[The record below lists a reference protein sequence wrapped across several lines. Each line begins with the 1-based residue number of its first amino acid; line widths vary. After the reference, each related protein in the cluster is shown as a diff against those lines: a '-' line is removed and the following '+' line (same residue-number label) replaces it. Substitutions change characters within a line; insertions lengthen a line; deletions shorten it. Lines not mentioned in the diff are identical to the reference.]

1 MPRLVRVYSV
11 GRNRN
16 DLGVRRLELR
26 VQLRELFKLGRAYE
40 GEVRGVEDEH
50 RPLTTEFGETHRLNR
65 AIVIDLKLKVGHRL
79 AHLHLRGVV
88 THGIMELATI
98 LTVVTPG
105 LFHICTDYVLAMI
118 PSRLM
123 TAQTQQS
130 GVRHLSA
137 GVRILCIVGPTA
149 SGKSSR
155 AVEEAFTR
163 GGEIISVDSRQVY
176 RGLDVGTEKITAEE
190 MRGVPHHLIDIR
202 DPSEPYSAGDFVNDT
217 THLIQ
222 EISGRGKLPIL
233 VGGTHFYFDALFSG
247 LPSGVDANPQLRQE
261 LEALP
266 TQKLFARIKEEDA
279 RRAAELDPMNRRRLI
294 RALEIIE
301 SLGSVPF
308 RIGKVRPSEGSGR
321 SDLPVEYVVEWIVID
336 PPREELRA
344 RIDARLANALK
355 RGLIEEVRRVRELV
369 GDARLNELGLEY
381 KIVGEYLRGE
391 RDEASLLPTLSA
403 KLWQYARRQKA
414 WLRKLGHPMP

>member
-1 MPRLVRVYSV
+1 
-11 GRNRN
+11 
-16 DLGVRRLELR
+16 
-26 VQLRELFKLGRAYE
+26 
-40 GEVRGVEDEH
+40 
-50 RPLTTEFGETHRLNR
+50 
-65 AIVIDLKLKVGHRL
+65 
-79 AHLHLRGVV
+79 
-88 THGIMELATI
+88 
-98 LTVVTPG
+98 
-105 LFHICTDYVLAMI
+105 
-118 PSRLM
+118 M

-261 LEALP
+261 MEALP

-294 RALEIIE
+294 RALEIIK